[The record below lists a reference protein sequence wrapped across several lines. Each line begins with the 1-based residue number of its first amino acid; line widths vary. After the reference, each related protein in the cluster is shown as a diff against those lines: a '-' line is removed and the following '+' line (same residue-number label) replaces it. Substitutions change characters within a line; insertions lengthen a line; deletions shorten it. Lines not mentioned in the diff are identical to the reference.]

1 MKQNTRLTI
10 RFFWTYIKKHKG
22 LASLA
27 MGAMTLGTLMDMGF
41 YLIFKEFVDGLTE
54 GAEVGVLYRLVIW
67 SISLQ
72 FFSSLLW
79 RVAGYSASTFE
90 PRAMREITNH
100 CFEVLHKHS
109 FNFFNNQFVGSLV
122 KRIARMARSF
132 EDITDQFIFEFFP
145 LFLRTVIAIVVLSFV
160 SPSIGIALFVW
171 SVLFLSIHYRIS
183 IYAMNRYD
191 IPKAAADSKTVA
203 YLADTIT
210 NNSTIK
216 FFANLN
222 FEKRAFDKV
231 AQKWTDSFTAAWMFR
246 NHIELVQGTMMVA
259 INAII
264 LFVAI
269 GLWEKGTLTVGH
281 FVLIQTYLFTV
292 FIHLWDF
299 GRLIRRYY
307 ESMADAE
314 EMTEILN
321 TPFEIED
328 KPRAK
333 ILKVSRGKVEFE
345 KVSFS
350 YMESL
355 HDGFSVARPRRVT
368 EEDESSVLRHFSFH
382 VKPGERVA
390 FIGPSGGGKTTIVKL
405 LLRLFDVDK
414 GRILIDGQDI
424 SKVTQDSLRVQIAL
438 VPQDPVLFHRS
449 LMENIRYG
457 RLDASNEEV
466 VAAAKLAHADEFI
479 RRFPK
484 GYETHVGE
492 RGVKLSGGERQ
503 RVAIARA
510 LLANTRILI
519 LDEATSSLDSESEKL
534 IKDALKVLMRGKT
547 VFVIA
552 HRLSTI
558 IDMDRILVL
567 EKGRIVEE
575 GSHADLVGKEGGLY
589 KKLWDLQV
597 GGYLA

>member
-1 MKQNTRLTI
+1 M
-10 RFFWTYIKKHKG
+10 
-22 LASLA
+22 
-27 MGAMTLGTLMDMGF
+27 
-41 YLIFKEFVDGLTE
+41 
-54 GAEVGVLYRLVIW
+54 
-67 SISLQ
+67 
-72 FFSSLLW
+72 
-79 RVAGYSASTFE
+79 
-90 PRAMREITNH
+90 
-100 CFEVLHKHS
+100 
-109 FNFFNNQFVGSLV
+109 
-122 KRIARMARSF
+122 
-132 EDITDQFIFEFFP
+132 
-145 LFLRTVIAIVVLSFV
+145 
-160 SPSIGIALFVW
+160 
-171 SVLFLSIHYRIS
+171 
-183 IYAMNRYD
+183 
-191 IPKAAADSKTVA
+191 
-203 YLADTIT
+203 
-210 NNSTIK
+210 
-216 FFANLN
+216 
-222 FEKRAFDKV
+222 
-231 AQKWTDSFTAAWMFR
+231 
-246 NHIELVQGTMMVA
+246 
-259 INAII
+259 
-264 LFVAI
+264 
-269 GLWEKGTLTVGH
+269 
-281 FVLIQTYLFTV
+281 
-292 FIHLWDF
+292 
-299 GRLIRRYY
+299 
-307 ESMADAE
+307 
-314 EMTEILN
+314 
-321 TPFEIED
+321 
-328 KPRAK
+328 
-333 ILKVSRGKVEFE
+333 EFE

-355 HDGFSVARPRRVT
+355 HNGFSVARPRRVT